1 MVLKSLII
9 KKLLCLP
16 PENVT
21 SEGNAKMSEDKKK
34 IAKQ

>member
-21 SEGNAKMSEDKKK
+21 EGNAKMSEDKKN
-34 IAKQ
+34 IAK